1 MDHHRRA
8 AVILAASLFLPPS
21 AALGAQNATGP
32 QDPVTVLRSEAGTFD
47 KAIACQQ
54 LAATGRAD
62 AVPALAALLG
72 DPVLSAYA
80 RSALEAITDSSA
92 DEALLE
98 AIGRLEGQLLVGAVN
113 SIGVRRYAGAVEAL
127 DDLVRI
133 GDMDVACAAL
143 AALGRIATVRAAHTL
158 VETLREGPAGLRAP
172 AADACL
178 VCADRQ
184 LANGRS
190 YRAAALYDGVRE
202 ARVPRHIRLAATCRA
217 IVTRG
222 SAGVPML
229 IDLLGIGDSEAVRM
243 ALRAVREM
251 PGEAVSRA
259 LADELAVAKPGMR
272 ALLLQAL
279 AERDD
284 AVARA
289 AVDDATLTFAPLSNG
304 RTFGGWEGDIGS
316 SFRIDDGAIVGG
328 SLRSPI
334 PRNEFLCTTRRY
346 GDFVLRLEC
355 KVIGANGGVQF
366 RSERVPGSAEV
377 CGYQADMDA
386 SGVYWGCLYD
396 ESRRG
401 MLVQADATEVA
412 RVLKR
417 GDWNAY
423 EIRCEGPRIR
433 LFLNGLKT
441 VDYTEADPGI
451 PRSGLIA
458 VQIHSGPPS
467 ETWYRNIVIAELP

>member
-1 MDHHRRA
+1 MSHHRRA
-8 AVILAASLFLPPS
+8 AVILAASLVILPS
-21 AALGAQNATGP
+21 AASGAQNAAEV
-32 QDPVTVLRSEAGTFD
+32 QELIAVLRSDAGTFD
-47 KAIACQQ
+47 KAMACQQ
-54 LAATGRAD
+54 LAATGSSE
-62 AVPALAALLG
+62 AVPALAALLA
-72 DPVLSAYA
+72 DNVLGAYA
-80 RSALEAITDSSA
+80 RSALEAIPDPSA
-92 DEALLE
+92 DEALLV
-98 AIGRLEGQLLVGAVN
+98 AIGRLEGSLLVGAVN

-127 DDLVRI
+127 DELVRT
-133 GDMDVACAAL
+133 GDTDAACAAL
-143 AALGRIATVRAAHTL
+143 AALGRIATVRAAQTL
-158 VETLREGPAGLRAP
+158 LRTLREGPAGLRPA

-178 VCADRQ
+178 TCADRQ
-184 LANGRS
+184 LADGRS
-190 YRAAALYDGVRE
+190 HRAAALYDRVRE
-202 ARVPRHIRLAATCRA
+202 ASVPKHVRLAATCRA
-217 IVTRG
+217 MVTRG
-222 SAGVPML
+222 PAGVPML
-229 IDLLGIGDSEAVRM
+229 THQLRSGDSEAVRM
-243 ALRAVREM
+243 ALRAVRQM

-259 LADELAVAKPGMR
+259 LADELGVAEPGMR

-289 AVDDATLTFAPLSNG
+289 AVDDATLTFARLFDG

-316 SFRIDDGAIVGG
+316 SFRTEDAAIVGG
-328 SLRSPI
+328 SLHAPI
-334 PRNEFLCTTRRY
+334 PRNEFLCTTHRY

-355 KVIGANGGVQF
+355 KVVGANGGVQF

-401 MLVQADATEVA
+401 MLVQADSTEVA

-423 EIRCEGPRIR
+423 EIRCQGPRIR

-441 VDYTEADPGI
+441 VDYTEADPSI